1 MRTRCS
7 PRVGTGDGSE
17 FLTWSRSR
25 PGARSTY
32 DAYLQ
37 RNGGPVVKLN
47 KRGVGYAGD
56 VDVSEHLAVYQQV
69 RNHDSR
75 IMFYD
80 WKAKTRYAAPEEVN
94 TPEWEFA
101 PRIQGD
107 YLLFGRETWRNGSER
122 YELLLFNRADGTVT
136 SLDTIPYGYDYG
148 VVDPGQMTGDW
159 VVWRKAVENWA
170 EQRVYRHNIA
180 TGVTDEVPSAAGRYD
195 FGASVT
201 ADGTVYFVRSPGGCQ
216 SVRIRS
222 FTARK
227 VRARPS
233 CTRCDRDTKSA
244 TRTPRGGPTARRTCC
259 STGSPATPPWR
270 TGTSTGCWWGTGRR
284 LRSPRFAA
292 RPPARASL
300 LLRRQISGFTIES
313 HAPSPVPATWPAQA
327 SWPPKGSEVEHRDA
341 LSRPPM
347 SASASAMRVSG
358 GWYLG
363 R

>member
-1 MRTRCS
+1 MKEAAMRLHPRRAAAIATAAALFLAVAAQASTPAPVRTTRANEML
-7 PRVGTGDGSE
+7 PAAGYGGRAGSE

-25 PGARSTY
+25 AGARSTY

-37 RNGGPVVKLN
+37 RNGGPLVKLN

-56 VDVSEHLAVYQQV
+56 VDVSEHLVVYQQV

-107 YLLFGRETWRNGSER
+107 HLLFGRETWRNGSER

-136 SLDTIPYGYDYG
+136 SLDTIPHGYDYG

-159 VVWRKAVENWA
+159 VVWRKAVDSWA
-170 EQRVYRHNIA
+170 EQRVYRHNIV
-180 TGVTDEVPSAAGRYD
+180 TGVTDEVPAVAGRYD

-201 ADGTVYFVRSPGGCQ
+201 ADGTVYFVRSTGGCQ

-222 FTARK
+222 FTGAE
-227 VRARPS
+227 
-233 CTRCDRDTKSA
+233 
-244 TRTPRGGPTARRTCC
+244 
-259 STGSPATPPWR
+259 
-270 TGTSTGCWWGTGRR
+270 GTSTALVYALRPGHEISNLYAEGRPDGSTHLLFDR
-284 LRSPRFAA
+284 LACN
-292 RPPARASL
+292 ASTANWNIYRL
-300 LLRRQISGFTIES
+300 LVGDVV
-313 HAPSPVPATWPAQA
+313 PSPALATGHGAA
-327 SWPPKGSEVEHRDA
+327 TGPPIGFAPWATHQ
-341 LSRPPM
+341 LH
-347 SASASAMRVSG
+347 G
-358 GWYLG
+358 
-363 R
+363 

>member
-1 MRTRCS
+1 MKEAAMRLH
-7 PRVGTGDGSE
+7 PRLAAAIATAAMLVLAIAAQASTPAPVRTTHANEMLPAGGYGGRAGSE

-94 TPEWEFA
+94 TPEWEFP
-101 PRIQGD
+101 PRIQAD
-107 YLLFGRETWRNGSER
+107 HLLFGRETWRNGSER

-159 VVWRKAVENWA
+159 VVWRKAVENWS
-170 EQRVYRHNIA
+170 EQRVYRHNIV
-180 TGVTDEVPSAAGRYD
+180 TGVTDEVPSAAGRHD

-222 FTARK
+222 FTGAE
-227 VRARPS
+227 
-233 CTRCDRDTKSA
+233 
-244 TRTPRGGPTARRTCC
+244 
-259 STGSPATPPWR
+259 
-270 TGTSTGCWWGTGRR
+270 GTSTTLVYALRPGHEISNTYAEGRPDGSTHLLFDR
-284 LRSPRFAA
+284 LACNASMANWNIYRLLVGDGAL
-292 RPPARASL
+292 PPQSAVR
-300 LLRRQISGFTIES
+300 
-313 HAPSPVPATWPAQA
+313 
-327 SWPPKGSEVEHRDA
+327 
-341 LSRPPM
+341 
-347 SASASAMRVSG
+347 SASAGSSVAPAPAADQR
-358 GWYLG
+358 LHH
-363 R
+363 